1 MNSQELLQWQ
11 QFDVLVKDELGY
23 KNGIK
28 NIRKDEEESQVVDKF
43 LNVNE
48 NG

>member
-1 MNSQELLQWQ
+1 MNSQKLLQQQ

-28 NIRKDEEESQVVDKF
+28 NISKDEESQVDKF

-48 NG
+48 NW

>member
-23 KNGIK
+23 KNDIK
-28 NIRKDEEESQVVDKF
+28 NIRKDEEESQVDKF

-48 NG
+48 SW